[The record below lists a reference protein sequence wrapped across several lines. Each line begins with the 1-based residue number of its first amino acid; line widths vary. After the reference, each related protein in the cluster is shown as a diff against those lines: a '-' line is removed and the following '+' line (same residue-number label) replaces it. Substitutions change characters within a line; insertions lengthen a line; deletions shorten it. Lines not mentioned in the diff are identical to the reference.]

1 MPSDSMLSDILDVC
15 RETNRLLE
23 RRPTESQVRVIV
35 SDEVRQAMSEH
46 KDSCVPRRHFHETAQ
61 LAAETAGKVD
71 AMKNRMTRKGD
82 SQLLRW
88 AKLLIPTLI
97 AMAGSGVLADYF
109 GLFK

>member
-1 MPSDSMLSDILDVC
+1 MPSDPMLSDILDVC
-15 RETNRLLE
+15 RDTNRLLE
-23 RRPTESQVRVIV
+23 RRPTESQVRIIV
-35 SDEVRQAMSEH
+35 SDEVRQAMSDH

-71 AMKNRMTRKGD
+71 AMKTRRGD

>member
-1 MPSDSMLSDILDVC
+1 MPSDKMLSDILDVC
-15 RETNRLLE
+15 RDTNRLLE

-35 SDEVRQAMSEH
+35 SDEVRQAMSDH

-71 AMKNRMTRKGD
+71 AMKTRKGD

>member
-1 MPSDSMLSDILDVC
+1 MPSDPMLIDILDVC
-15 RETNRLLE
+15 RDTNRLLE

-35 SDEVRQAMSEH
+35 SDEVRQAMSDH

-71 AMKNRMTRKGD
+71 AMKTRKGD

-97 AMAGSGVLADYF
+97 AMAGSGAMADYF
-109 GLFK
+109 GWFK

>member
-1 MPSDSMLSDILDVC
+1 MPSDPMLSDILDVC

-35 SDEVRQAMSEH
+35 SDEVRQVMSDH

-71 AMKNRMTRKGD
+71 AMKNRMKSD

-88 AKLLIPTLI
+88 AKLIIPTLI

>member
-1 MPSDSMLSDILDVC
+1 MHSDPMLSDILDVC

-23 RRPTESQVRVIV
+23 RRPTESKVRVIV
-35 SDEVRQAMSEH
+35 SDEVRQAMSDH
-46 KDSCVPRRHFHETAQ
+46 KDSCIPRAHFHETAQ

-71 AMKNRMTRKGD
+71 AMKTRKGD

-97 AMAGSGVLADYF
+97 AMAGSGAMADYF
-109 GLFK
+109 GWFK

>member
-1 MPSDSMLSDILDVC
+1 MPSDPMLIDILDVC
-15 RETNRLLE
+15 RDTNRLLE

-35 SDEVRQAMSEH
+35 SDEVRQAMSDH
-46 KDSCVPRRHFHETAQ
+46 KNSCVPRRHFHETAQ

-71 AMKNRMTRKGD
+71 AMKTRKGD

-109 GLFK
+109 GWFK

>member
-1 MPSDSMLSDILDVC
+1 MPSDPMLSDILDVC

-35 SDEVRQAMSEH
+35 SDEVRQVMSDH

-71 AMKNRMTRKGD
+71 AMKKGD
-82 SQLLRW
+82 GQLLRW
-88 AKLLIPTLI
+88 AKLIIPTLI